1 MGVSTTLMASLDVSV
16 GVVNK
21 RGIMDGSKKTS
32 GDETEP
38 TSTQVQGPSIIKV
51 LKVVAVKVQKL
62 VVEMLGPT
70 TT

>member
-1 MGVSTTLMASLDVSV
+1 MASLDVSV

-21 RGIMDGSKKTS
+21 GGIMGGSKKTS
-32 GDETEP
+32 GDEMEP
-38 TSTQVQGPSIIKV
+38 TSTQVQGPSIIKF

-62 VVEMLGPT
+62 VVVEMLGPT